1 MEPRCRF
8 PQRFQR
14 ERLHLR
20 WFPVAVMGA
29 HGRSRCFR
37 SLLWRCSIYRSH
49 RSWFARFR
57 RRHKLPSTCET
68 CNCEDHCLGCV
79 CWGCA
84 LRQME
89 AQADHMKQQAL
100 SYAASRTSVNR
111 GLRSVRYALATASSA
126 AATLR

>member
-1 MEPRCRF
+1 MRAGYVPSS
-8 PQRFQR
+8 R
-14 ERLHLR
+14 EL
-20 WFPVAVMGA
+20 
-29 HGRSRCFR
+29 
-37 SLLWRCSIYRSH
+37 
-49 RSWFARFR
+49 FR

-100 SYAASRTSVNR
+100 SYAASRTSTS
-111 GLRSVRYALATASSA
+111 LRSVTTDMER
-126 AATLR
+126 